1 MKYNPH
7 TKGLTLTIHD
17 ASRAANDLLAA
28 IHYTRKLN
36 GLPLEGYDSQV
47 KANANADD
55 TAEWCILKA
64 ADALSIDLGAN
75 RPGQLDVRKFA

>member
-7 TKGLTLTIHD
+7 TKGLTLSIQD
-17 ASRAANDLLAA
+17 ADRAAGDLLAA
-28 IHYTRKLN
+28 IHYTRKMN
-36 GLPLEGYDSQV
+36 GLPLEGYDSQA
-47 KANANADD
+47 KASANVDD
-55 TAEWCILKA
+55 TAEYCILRA